1 METSSKL
8 PVLEMSLQ
16 QSTVKHSQ
24 KSLAPRSVSTLCD
37 SNVEWCHAKKMIFRS
52 AISIDHDNIFTFS

>member
-37 SNVEWCHAKKMIFRS
+37 SNVEWCHAKKMIFIS